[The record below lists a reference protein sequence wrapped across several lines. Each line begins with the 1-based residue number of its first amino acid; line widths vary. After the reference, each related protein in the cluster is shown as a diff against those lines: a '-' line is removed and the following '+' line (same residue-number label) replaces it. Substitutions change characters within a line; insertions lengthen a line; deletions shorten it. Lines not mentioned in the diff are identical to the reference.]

1 MQDYSENGV
10 RGVSYIQWYFDEI
23 SSILQQ
29 LPQDQIAQVIRILEK
44 ARVDRKQIFLIGN
57 GGSAATASHFANDL
71 LKSTVA
77 EGKPRMKVIALTD
90 NIPIM
95 MAYAN
100 DCGYETIFAEQLDAL
115 AAPGDVVVAF
125 SGSGSSPNVIRALD
139 LARQR
144 NVTTVGITGRDGG
157 DMLERCDLCLV
168 VPCQPMEQIEDVH
181 VVLTHLIYSAIR
193 DEASL

>member
-1 MQDYSENGV
+1 VPNHSENGV
-10 RGVSYIQWYFDEI
+10 RGVAYIQWYLDEI

-44 ARVDRKQIFLIGN
+44 ARADHKQIFLIGN

-77 EGKPRMKVIALTD
+77 EGKPRMKVMALTD

-125 SGSGSSPNVIRALD
+125 SGSGRSPNVIRALD

-144 NVTTVGITGRDGG
+144 NVASPAGTAA
-157 DMLERCDLCLV
+157 RCWNDATCAWSS
-168 VPCQPMEQIEDVH
+168 P
-181 VVLTHLIYSAIR
+181 
-193 DEASL
+193 ASRWSRSRTCTWC